1 LPLLTNIILNSFG
14 AQIGGYGLM
23 VYAPIGIYIISTA
36 GSNSEAFFAQTAFGL
51 ILSLYG
57 APMLTWMVESFPV
70 ESRLTR

>member
-1 LPLLTNIILNSFG
+1 
-14 AQIGGYGLM
+14 M